1 VAELEE
7 RLLAKGHSTD
17 RATLLRTVRFA
28 NGNVSKAV
36 DVYEAFAKWYNTAN
50 VAALK
55 DTPFDPEKAA
65 VLEACYFQYLYPG
78 HCKRGCPIKVLATGR
93 WATSR
98 MKACGVTE
106 DDFIR
111 WHTLGM
117 EAHRFLLTIDQA
129 SVGAPFVRDASTG
142 ALMAVPLHPERGVL
156 VICDI
161 RGCSLSAF
169 YDGLSLIGKMIG
181 VDKTNYYDSMDRM
194 LIVNAPFAL
203 THVAWPII
211 SPMLS
216 SDVTDKVKVVSG
228 DATEGLLKYIDEDQ
242 LPLEFRKGQP
252 PKPSVW
258 PIKGVPTATAAA
270 RGAAA
275 KPAPSMSRDRHTS
288 ASSAARPPSSP
299 RKSSDRPGSVDAF
312 ATEASVEPTWEV
324 WSADMFDSYEPRRAA
339 FEGPTAEADARAD
352 YDEKWSSTRILVEAT
367 RRPQAALPPPA
378 DAADAG
384 AGPASSREA
393 PFWPSDVREVATDGV
408 NVFALDSIRAAIH
421 AEHSE
426 PSVAGSEGGLG
437 ADLVNGVDALSTGLS
452 NQVDSVAEGL
462 KDVMNFM
469 NPIPSDTKPSFL
481 PSFFGEESTEDN

>member
-1 VAELEE
+1 
-7 RLLAKGHSTD
+7 
-17 RATLLRTVRFA
+17 
-28 NGNVSKAV
+28 
-36 DVYEAFAKWYNTAN
+36 
-50 VAALK
+50 VAAVK
-55 DTPFDPEKAA
+55 DMRFDPEKAA
-65 VLEACYFQYLYPG
+65 VLEACYFQYLHPG

-111 WHTLGM
+111 WHIAGM
-117 EAHRFLLTIDQA
+117 EAHRYLLTIDQA
-129 SVGAPFVRDASTG
+129 TVGAPFVRGASTG
-142 ALMAVPLHPERGVL
+142 ELMAVPLHPERGVL

-169 YDGLSLIGKMIG
+169 YDALNLINKMIG

-203 THVAWPII
+203 THIAWPII
-211 SPMLS
+211 SPLLS

-228 DATEGLLKYIDEDQ
+228 DATDGLLKYIDADQ
-242 LPLEFRKGQP
+242 LPLEFQKGQP

-258 PIKGVPTATAAA
+258 PTKGAPTAAA
-270 RGAAA
+270 AARSGAAA
-275 KPAPSMSRDRHTS
+275 ASRPSPSLSRDRHYS
-288 ASSAARPPSSP
+288 ASSSARPPSSP
-299 RKSSDRPGSVDAF
+299 RPGASAGAGGENDA
-312 ATEASVEPTWEV
+312 AAHVEPTWEV

-339 FEGPTAEADARAD
+339 FEGPDAEADARAD

-367 RRPQAALPPPA
+367 RRPPPEAAPAPA

-384 AGPASSREA
+384 AGPASTRAAA

-426 PSVAGSEGGLG
+426 PSVAESEGGLG
-437 ADLVNGVDALSTGLS
+437 AGLVNGVDALSTGLS

-469 NPIPSDTKPSFL
+469 NPIPSDPQSSFL
-481 PSFFGEESTEDN
+481 PSFFGDESNEDK